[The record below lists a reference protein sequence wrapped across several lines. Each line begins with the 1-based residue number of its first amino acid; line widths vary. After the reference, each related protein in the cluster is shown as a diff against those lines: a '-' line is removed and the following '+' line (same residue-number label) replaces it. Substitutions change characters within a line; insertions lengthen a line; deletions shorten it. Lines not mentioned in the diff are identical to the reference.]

1 MYLPLRDAK
10 LLSRNSIYELYTKEV
25 NLLLRMPKLLIRR
38 DSIYKLYIN
47 TVYLLLRD
55 AKRKGFHLPVKN
67 KHLLLVDANLLL
79 ADSILPVA
87 ILRFLLPYALIIER
101 FIIF

>member
-10 LLSRNSIYELYTKEV
+10 LLSRDSIYELYTKEV
-25 NLLLRMPKLLIRR
+25 NLLLRMPKLLRR
-38 DSIYKLYIN
+38 DSIYKLDIN
-47 TVYLLLRD
+47 TVYLLLKD
-55 AKRKGFHLPVKN
+55 AKLKGFHLQVTN

-79 ADSILPVA
+79 ADSILPIA
-87 ILRFLLPYALIIER
+87 ILRFLLPYALISER

>member
-10 LLSRNSIYELYTKEV
+10 LLSRDSIYELYTKEV
-25 NLLLRMPKLLIRR
+25 NLLLRMPKLLRR
-38 DSIYKLYIN
+38 DSIYKVDIN

-55 AKRKGFHLPVKN
+55 AKRKGFHLQVKN

-79 ADSILPVA
+79 ADSILPIA

-101 FIIF
+101 SISF